1 MSNCL
6 LCDSEMKQPL
16 TWNSLFL
23 NKEENVCKTC
33 RDQLQLLTG
42 ETCCMCG
49 RVLEDDFREGDVC
62 SDCTRWEQDLEWRGI
77 LKRNVSL
84 FHYNEFLKET
94 IAKYKYRGDYAI
106 ASAFSSYIK
115 AALPKLEYDLLVP
128 VPLSRER
135 LYERGFNQAEALAEC
150 AGFNCTDILAR
161 VHSEKQSKKS
171 RKERMT
177 ITKIFQVKSPD
188 FVTGKNILLLD
199 DIYTTGSTIRNAAKE
214 LVLAGA
220 SSVQSFTLAR

>member
-1 MSNCL
+1 M
-6 LCDSEMKQPL
+6 
-16 TWNSLFL
+16 
-23 NKEENVCKTC
+23 
-33 RDQLQLLTG
+33 
-42 ETCCMCG
+42 
-49 RVLEDDFREGDVC
+49 
-62 SDCTRWEQDLEWRGI
+62 
-77 LKRNVSL
+77 SL

-115 AALPKLEYDLLVP
+115 VALAKLEFDLLVP
-128 VPLSRER
+128 VPLSSER

-150 AGFNCTDILAR
+150 AGFSCNDILAR

-214 LVLAGA
+214 LRLAGA
-220 SSVQSFTLAR
+220 NSVQSFTLAR

>member
-16 TWNSLFL
+16 TWNVLIL

-33 RDQLQLLTG
+33 RDLLQLLTG
-42 ETCCMCG
+42 ETCCICG
-49 RVLEDDFREGDVC
+49 RVLHDDFREGEMC
-62 SDCTRWEQDLEWRGI
+62 SDCIRWEQDPEWRGI

-94 IAKYKYRGDYAI
+94 IAKFKYRGDYAI
-106 ASAFSSYIK
+106 ASAFSFYINAVLQK
-115 AALPKLEYDLLVP
+115 MEFDLLVP
-128 VPLSRER
+128 VPLSSER
-135 LYERGFNQAEALAEC
+135 LFERGFNQAEALAKC
-150 AGFNCTDILAR
+150 AGFSCTDILAR
-161 VHSEKQSKKS
+161 MHSEKQSKKS
-171 RKERMT
+171 RKERM
-177 ITKIFQVKSPD
+177 IIAKIFQVKSPD
-188 FVTGKNILLLD
+188 FVVGKNILLLD

-214 LVLAGA
+214 LRLAGV